1 MSNVLKRIRNHQ
13 KTFFFTVGLIF
24 ILIGFLLTQVKGI
37 GEEVFIQFR
46 PKIGIKVTPT
56 SALGYLL
63 IGIGLLSW
71 MAILGS
77 VIVSSEE
84 R

>member
-1 MSNVLKRIRNHQ
+1 MFDALKKLWKHT
-13 KTFFFTVGLIF
+13 KLFFFTVGLVF
-24 ILIGFLLTQVKGI
+24 ISLGFFLTQI
-37 GEEVFIQFR
+37 PSFGEERLIQIR
-46 PKIGIKVTPT
+46 PQIAIKVTAT

-71 MAILGS
+71 MAIVGS
-77 VIVSSEE
+77 ILVSSEE

>member
-1 MSNVLKRIRNHQ
+1 MSNVLKRIWNNQ

-24 ILIGFLLTQVKGI
+24 LVIGFLLTQVKGI
-37 GEEVFIQFR
+37 GEEVFIEVR
-46 PKIGIKVTPT
+46 PKLGWQLTGIQ
-56 SALGYLL
+56 ALGILL

-77 VIVSSEE
+77 IIVSSEE

>member
-1 MSNVLKRIRNHQ
+1 MSNVLKRIWNHQ

-24 ILIGFLLTQVKGI
+24 VLIGFLLTQVKGI

-56 SALGYLL
+56 IALGYLL

-77 VIVSSEE
+77 IIVYSEE